1 MTMLP
6 MLRLLRPAQ
15 WLKNLMLF
23 FPPFLSGA
31 IGHSGLP
38 ASGMAPFLAFC
49 CASSTA
55 YILND
60 LMDLELDARH
70 PFKSHRPLPSGD
82 VSRATA
88 RILLVV
94 LFTASLVLG
103 AKVSWLFLEFLL
115 LYLLISAAY
124 SLFLKDQPILDIFCI
139 SSGFVIRLHAGG
151 AAFGVMISDW
161 LFLTVF
167 LLAAFLSVGKRF
179 SERRSLGG
187 EAGQHRRTLGRY
199 PDGFLE
205 SAMYLSGASVLVTY
219 SIYVMTKP
227 MLVYTVPLCLF
238 GLLRY
243 LYRVKSG
250 GEGDPTNSLLMDP
263 QLLVTGV
270 VWTVFVAVW
279 VYQ

>member
-23 FPPFLSGA
+23 FPPFLSGS

-38 ASGMAPFLAFC
+38 VSGMVPFLAFC

-60 LMDLELDARH
+60 LKDLELDARH
-70 PFKSHRPLPSGD
+70 PLKSRRPLPSGA
-82 VSRATA
+82 VSRTTA
-88 RILLVV
+88 GIFLVV
-94 LFTASLVLG
+94 LLAAALSLG
-103 AKVSWLFLEFLL
+103 TKVSWLFLAFLL

-139 SSGFVIRLHAGG
+139 SSGFVLRLHAGG

-167 LLAAFLSVGKRF
+167 LLAVFLSVGKRF

-187 EAGQHRRTLGRY
+187 EAGQHRKTLGRY

-205 SAMYLSGASVLVTY
+205 SAMYLSGGSVLVTY

-227 MLVYTVPLCLF
+227 MLVYSVPLCLF

-250 GEGDPTNSLLMDP
+250 GEGDPTNSLLTDP
-263 QLLVTGV
+263 QLLVTGA